1 MTELILN
8 RAHYDRVIAGAVP
21 QAEKFVWIATADIKD
36 LHVKGA
42 GRRFVPFLGI
52 LAILIRGGVS
62 IRLVHAKEPGP
73 RFREDFDRFPELL
86 DVDMFERVL
95 CPRMHTKS
103 IIIDARLA
111 YVGSANLTGAG
122 IGAKSDNRRNF
133 EAGIFTDD
141 PGIVE
146 PMMEEFDT
154 LWRGDYCTKCG
165 RREVCPDPI
174 I

>member
-8 RAHYDRVIAGAVP
+8 RQHYDRVIAGAVP
-21 QAEKFVWIATADIKD
+21 LAEKFVWIATADIKD
-36 LHVKGA
+36 LHVAK
-42 GRRFVPFLGI
+42 GRRFVPFLSV
-52 LAILIRGGVS
+52 LAGLISQGVA

-86 DVDMFERVL
+86 DADMFERVL

-122 IGAKSDNRRNF
+122 IGAKSDQRRNF

-141 PGIVE
+141 PAIVAGL
-146 PMMEEFDT
+146 MEEFDT

-165 RREVCPDPI
+165 RRDVCPDPI
-174 I
+174 Q